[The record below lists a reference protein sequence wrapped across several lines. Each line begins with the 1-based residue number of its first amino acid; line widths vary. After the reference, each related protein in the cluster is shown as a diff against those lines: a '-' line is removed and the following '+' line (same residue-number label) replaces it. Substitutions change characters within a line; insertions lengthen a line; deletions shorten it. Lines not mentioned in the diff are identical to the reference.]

1 MGNNPLEIATHLFEF
16 TCEFRE
22 ILNDQCRIISANSVR
37 ESTFDDWHVNWPLN
51 ICSSHFCPAFL
62 ATCKS
67 KYYGIEIPMM
77 PCVVIATCQVKTCA
91 RYTKVECP
99 VQTHSTLYIRELK
112 QRGRERQRERYKTI
126 DLITEYNHFTWEC
139 NHLGTFSPSSLETE
153 RENLNSGVL

>member
-1 MGNNPLEIATHLFEF
+1 MHY
-16 TCEFRE
+16 TCIVDNVRRC
-22 ILNDQCRIISANSVR
+22 ITLYSSGVQTCYTSALHSLSNV
-37 ESTFDDWHVNWPLN
+37 
-51 ICSSHFCPAFL
+51 
-62 ATCKS
+62 CKS

-91 RYTKVECP
+91 SYTKAECP

-126 DLITEYNHFTWEC
+126 DLITEYNHCTWEC
-139 NHLGTFSPSSLETE
+139 NHLATFSPSSLETE